1 MQIYIDIETIPGE
14 HRPCVD
20 EVQAPANYKDPEK
33 IRAYQLANVDEA
45 YRKQALDSMA
55 GRIWCIGVAI
65 DDGPVTVSVSDNE
78 NDLVGGLHNMLNKET
93 HGVVCQSDMVFIGH
107 NAFAFDMKWI
117 WRRAVKIGCKSLAQ
131 RINFDRYRGNIR
143 DTMTMWGCGDN
154 RDYVSLDKLAEFLGV
169 GRKAPGMDGSKVFD
183 LWQAGDTAAVIEYCK
198 QDVELTRE
206 VYKRLAF

>member
-1 MQIYIDIETIPGE
+1 MQVYIDIETVPGE
-14 HRPCVD
+14 HRPSVD

-33 IRAYQLANVDEA
+33 IRAYQIANVEES

-65 DDGPVTVSVSDNE
+65 DDGPVAVSVSDNE
-78 NDLVGGLHNMLNKET
+78 DELIIGLDKRIAYELSKCYT
-93 HGVVCQSDMVFIGH
+93 DPVFIGH
-107 NAFAFDMKWI
+107 NAMAFDMKWI

-131 RINFDRYRGNIR
+131 RINFERYRGNIR

-154 RDYVSLDKLAEFLGV
+154 RDYVSIDKLAEYLGV
-169 GRKAPGMDGSKVFD
+169 GRKTPGMDGSKVYD